1 MLWRDSVILTSGSP
15 VSSLQCLRFLDS
27 GGGDDFRHIDEGKRK
42 DKDYCPHL
50 CGQAEVNTLLNR
62 ERLFKAWIWPIH
74 FVTDCTLALGARMP
88 SLTVGE
94 NSQCAVKIIKV
105 RLKEK
110 IFLS

>member
-1 MLWRDSVILTSGSP
+1 MWWDSVIFTCGSP
-15 VSSLQCLRFLDS
+15 VSCLQNVHFHF
-27 GGGDDFRHIDEGKRK
+27 GDDCRHHDEGKRK

-94 NSQCAVKIIKV
+94 NSQCAVEIIKV